1 MFPNQVIYT
10 ANGDLTTL
18 YAILNA
24 VAMICRENA
33 TIWGFALMAATW
45 SLFSMTAVAG
55 AGAAAGGVGPDL
67 ARRAFALIIPFCLA
81 ICLTSSSMKS
91 TVTVESG
98 LAGATTTVANVPV
111 LISVVPATASLIS
124 KIVGDKLHT
133 AMQSTGT
140 DYDAISAKQQGFINP
155 LKTLLTSRIAILRLG
170 GIASEVNSLLGTC
183 LNADAGVN
191 YADIANHVLFA
202 GNLPAAQAGPAPI
215 TVWTPLGA
223 QRTSIGVLLAE
234 AAQNTSAFVTDI
246 KVGSNHI
253 ATCADAAAQV
263 GQDIDTAL
271 NSDQFKRV
279 VQGAVNAADQ
289 PNAAGDYTIDGIAAA
304 YAAVRSADSI
314 TGGTGAQTDVELIN
328 LLFAE
333 LVRNDLECLRADGT
347 NKSTCLAMAVQ
358 SNEIERN
365 NIQAAANG
373 FDALMYA
380 GAFANQITAVIIG
393 LGPVLVLFM
402 MFSGAGA
409 ARNMKVAAH
418 MIVWPLLIMNVGAE
432 LINGMMYISVSGFL
446 RALAQGG
453 VINQSNA
460 VEVYKNFSLQIGT
473 ASHLMATLPILMSTI
488 FALGQ
493 SAALV
498 RLGESMGSGRKEDPK
513 PVDPPPAGNAPAATG
528 SSVAMAGQAS
538 IGAPPFAP
546 GTQFGGMRH
555 DAAQG
560 IASAQLKMQALSDGA
575 DNLAGWKDAFA
586 TGDFGKVGV
595 SAATGNAVRT
605 AFQAQGAADGNPLAQ
620 SRSLAHSVDS
630 VMRGDGDARPDAA
643 EARALHRSAGIQKQ
657 YADTLSTSASAS
669 DAAGEAVRKS
679 AGLPAL
685 SARIGGADIA
695 HQMRTNPAFRQFQ
708 LNEGHAFGN
717 LPAARRYLEQARQ
730 DTGEGGEAL
739 ARHRAALSMATDG
752 QAAPEDRMRAHQ
764 YLLGTSSAMLAGQ
777 VAAPETRPAG
787 GVAEAAPLIRP
798 ASGADDD
805 AGVLQTYSGNELHQG
820 GLHLPGG
827 TRFFVQP
834 ETMEPG
840 NAAPGGAPESAMP
853 GAAEVLDGLGY
864 AMEGNEPQMLHTAQW
879 GGHYYLPLMI
889 GKMVGLSPERIQA
902 IAAFSQFPD
911 QVAALD
917 GYTNGVRSM
926 LSKGY
931 APAEAGEFSERAI
944 HALNGKPVAENLAFY
959 QKEIAKYR
967 NDDARV
973 GIAMHGLVD
982 SIFHSHM
989 VNGVAVTYK
998 APMGHGLHGSNPDYI
1013 SEDQTKAAA
1022 GALIRAFETVGGVK
1036 LTGAQRAGVMST
1048 VNQAVASARSMTD
1061 GEVRDFHD
1069 AEERYG
1075 HGSGGLAPK
1084 QNERM
1089 ELNFRKVVNNLMAPS
1104 MQVLS
1109 PSAELPSPFTRDPI
1123 TPEGSVEEASRFLG
1137 ISTGG
1142 ALDFTTR
1149 GMQAA
1154 RDIMTDYA
1162 STSGDSSKYK
1172 NLDIND
1178 IYDTKVWSLKGL
1190 IPGYRPP
1197 LPTSNLSF

>member
-24 VAMICRENA
+24 VAMVCRENA

-55 AGAAAGGVGPDL
+55 AGAAAGGVGADL
-67 ARRAFALIIPFCLA
+67 AKRAFALMIPFGLA
-81 ICLTSSSMKS
+81 ICLTNSSMKS

-98 LAGATTTVANVPV
+98 LTGATTSVDNVPV
-111 LISVVPATASLIS
+111 IISVVPATASLVS
-124 KIVGDKLHT
+124 KIVGEKLHT

-140 DYDAISAKQQGFINP
+140 DYDAISAKDQGFINP
-155 LKTLLTSRIAILRLG
+155 LKTLLTSRTAILRLG
-170 GIASEVNSLLGTC
+170 GIASEVNSLLSTC

-202 GNLPAAQAGPAPI
+202 GNLPAAQAGPAPVS
-215 TVWTPLGA
+215 VWSRLGT

-246 KVGSNHI
+246 RVGSNHI
-253 ATCADAAAQV
+253 ANCADAAAQV

-271 NSDQFKRV
+271 GSDQFKRV

-304 YAAVRSADSI
+304 YAAVRTADSI
-314 TGGTGAQTDVELIN
+314 TGGTGASAQTDAEIIN
-328 LLFAE
+328 LLFSE
-333 LVRNDLECLRADGT
+333 LVKNDLECLRADGT

-402 MFSGAGA
+402 MFSGAGV

-432 LINGMMYISVSGFL
+432 LINGMMYISVSNFL

-488 FALGQ
+488 FALGE

-498 RLGESMGSGRKEDPK
+498 RLGESMGSGRKEDDPR
-513 PVDPPPAGNAPAATG
+513 PADPPPASNAPAATG
-528 SSVAMAGQAS
+528 SSVAVAGQESTSPQFSS
-538 IGAPPFAP
+538 I
-546 GTQFGGMRH
+546 RH

-560 IASAQLKMQALSDGA
+560 VVAAQLKMHALSDGA

-595 SAATGNAVRT
+595 SAATGHAVRT
-605 AFQAQGAADGNPLAQ
+605 AFQAQGAADGDELAQ

-630 VMRGDGDARPDAA
+630 VMRGDGGLQPDAA

-657 YADTLSTSASAS
+657 YADTLSTSGSAAA
-669 DAAGEAVRKS
+669 AAGEAVRKS
-679 AGLPAL
+679 AGLAAL
-685 SARIGGADIA
+685 SAQIGGADIA
-695 HQMRTNPAFRQFQ
+695 HQMRTNPAFRRFQ

-717 LPAARRYLEQARQ
+717 LPAARPYLEQARSE
-730 DTGEGGEAL
+730 TGGGDDAL
-739 ARHRAALSMATDG
+739 VRHRAALAMATDG
-752 QAAPEDRMRAHQ
+752 QAAPEDRLQAHR
-764 YLLGTSSAMLAGQ
+764 YLLGTTSAMLAGQ
-777 VAAPETRPAG
+777 VAAPKASPTED
-787 GVAEAAPLIRP
+787 VAEAEPLIRP
-798 ASGADDD
+798 AGGADDH

-834 ETMEPG
+834 ETMGQE
-840 NAAPGGAPESAMP
+840 NAAAGGAPASAMP
-853 GAAEVLDGLGY
+853 GAAEVLDGLSY

-879 GGHYYLPLMI
+879 GGHYYLPLLI
-889 GKMVGLSPERIQA
+889 GKMVGLSPERIQR

-959 QKEIAKYR
+959 LNEIAKYR

-998 APMGHGLHGSNPDYI
+998 APLGHGLHGSNPDYI

-1036 LTGAQRAGVMST
+1036 LTPAQRASVMST
-1048 VNQAVASARSMTD
+1048 INQAVGRARSMTD

-1075 HGSGGLAPK
+1075 HGSGGPAPK

-1089 ELNFRKVVNNLMAPS
+1089 ELNFREVVKNLMAPS

-1109 PSAELPSPFTRDPI
+1109 PSAELPSPFTRAPI
-1123 TPEGSVEEASRFLG
+1123 TPEGSVEETSRFLG

-1142 ALDFTTR
+1142 ALDFTTQ

-1190 IPGYRPP
+1190 VPGYRPP

>member
-402 MFSGAGA
+402 MFSGTGA

-513 PVDPPPAGNAPAATG
+513 PADPPPAGNVPAATG

-798 ASGADDD
+798 ASSADDHARLLSTD
-805 AGVLQTYSGNELHQG
+805 PATANDAFAGYDIKAMLKAGELTASLGGQRGSVIASWNGDGEVMNDADPDGRVYADAYAYQNRDAAAHAPTPDITADDLTMSRVVIRGNRLPPAANGMHEAPRDPHAHGAASGHAERSRPNAPPTQRAKTAQGKTHRPKANEVRLNQHWDRAKHRLVDAAHAAGVDPGVMARIARFESQFRSDARPIAKDEEKNTVRQFDGVKAISSAYGYGQFTDDSWTDTLKRYGQKYGIADAENLDNRSAAAYRKNEELQAALLAEFTKANVERGRKL
-820 GLHLPGG
+820 GG
-827 TRFFVQP
+827 TNDDANVYALHNLGSGAGPTFLKALAKNPHAQVRTVLGQKVIA
-834 ETMEPG
+834 G
-840 NAAPGGAPESAMP
+840 NAALYKDGKITLQDAYNRM
-853 GAAEVLDGLGY
+853 GAAMADGNRF
-864 AMEGNEPQMLHTAQW
+864 ADEA
-879 GGHYYLPLMI
+879 
-889 GKMVGLSPERIQA
+889 R
-902 IAAFSQFPD
+902 
-911 QVAALD
+911 AL
-917 GYTNGVRSM
+917 YR
-926 LSKGY
+926 
-931 APAEAGEFSERAI
+931 
-944 HALNGKPVAENLAFY
+944 
-959 QKEIAKYR
+959 AKYG
-967 NDDARV
+967 N
-973 GIAMHGLVD
+973 
-982 SIFHSHM
+982 
-989 VNGVAVTYK
+989 
-998 APMGHGLHGSNPDYI
+998 
-1013 SEDQTKAAA
+1013 
-1022 GALIRAFETVGGVK
+1022 
-1036 LTGAQRAGVMST
+1036 
-1048 VNQAVASARSMTD
+1048 
-1061 GEVRDFHD
+1061 
-1069 AEERYG
+1069 
-1075 HGSGGLAPK
+1075 
-1084 QNERM
+1084 
-1089 ELNFRKVVNNLMAPS
+1089 
-1104 MQVLS
+1104 
-1109 PSAELPSPFTRDPI
+1109 
-1123 TPEGSVEEASRFLG
+1123 
-1137 ISTGG
+1137 
-1142 ALDFTTR
+1142 
-1149 GMQAA
+1149 
-1154 RDIMTDYA
+1154 
-1162 STSGDSSKYK
+1162 
-1172 NLDIND
+1172 
-1178 IYDTKVWSLKGL
+1178 
-1190 IPGYRPP
+1190 
-1197 LPTSNLSF
+1197 